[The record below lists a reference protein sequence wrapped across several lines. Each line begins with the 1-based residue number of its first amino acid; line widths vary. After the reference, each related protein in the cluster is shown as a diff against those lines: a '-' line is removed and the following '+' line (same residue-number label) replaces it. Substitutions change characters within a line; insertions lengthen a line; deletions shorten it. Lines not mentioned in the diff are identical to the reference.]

1 LGEVGGWGLDGEWLG
16 LWVGMFG
23 LRGLHFIE
31 DVSDDDERDIGVLVL
46 VVHEAEDRFEI
57 R

>member
-1 LGEVGGWGLDGEWLG
+1 M
-16 LWVGMFG
+16 GMLG